1 MLVPDSI
8 LQLDLFGPLTPK
20 QMRRLHFDGVE
31 RSYHT
36 RGSRP
41 TRSERVHG
49 ERKAREQEALV
60 VAFFRANPGA
70 WSPSQVHERV
80 FGERVPLTSTRRA
93 MTNLSDADRFLTPPL
108 RKTELRVDGPFG
120 RPEHLWRLA

>member
-1 MLVPDSI
+1 MM
-8 LQLDLFGPLTPK
+8 DLPL
-20 QMRRLHFDGVE
+20 FACVE

-36 RGSRP
+36 RGSLT

-49 ERKAREQEALV
+49 ERKAREQEQAVL
-60 VAFFRANPGA
+60 AFFRLNPGA

-80 FGERVPLTSTRRA
+80 FSDRVPLTSTRRCL
-93 MTNLSDADRFLTPPL
+93 TNLSDPERYPDPPL
-108 RKTELRVDGPFG
+108 RKTDERIDGPFG

>member
-1 MLVPDSI
+1 MGAVNLP
-8 LQLDLFGPLTPK
+8 LFAL
-20 QMRRLHFDGVE
+20 LE

-49 ERKAREQEALV
+49 ERKAREQEESVL
-60 VAFFRANPGA
+60 AFFRANPGA
-70 WSPSQVHERV
+70 WSPSQVHQRV
-80 FGERVPLTSTRRA
+80 FSDRVPLTSTRRS
-93 MTNLSDADRFLTPPL
+93 MSNLSDADRYPESGPPL
-108 RKTELRVDGPFG
+108 RKTEQRVDGPFG